1 MYSPEEAAALEKR
14 NYRSIREMIRLSYTV
29 GFNLM
34 RPRRWDGALRIWTV
48 VLSLSSLLSLYG
60 HWQMF
65 RHYLEDMPRIVETV
79 STALQVLTSVFK
91 MWYFLFA
98 HRRIYELLRQAR
110 CHELLQ
116 RCELFATIAD
126 LPVAQ
131 VLRRRVAAI
140 MQRYWGSTRRQ
151 LLIYLYSVIALTSNY
166 FFNSFARNL
175 YRYVTQPPGSFEIVL
190 PLPALY
196 PGWEDK
202 GLAFPYYHIQMYIES
217 CALYICGMCAVSF
230 DGVFIVVCLHGVG
243 LMESLSEM
251 IAGATSPLV
260 PPERRVEYLR
270 GCIYQYQRVASFAE
284 EINDCFRHL
293 TLSQFLLSLFG
304 WGLAL
309 FQMSVGLGT
318 SSGITMIRMTM
329 YLTASGYQI
338 VVYCYNGQRFATASE
353 QIAGAFYG
361 CEWYAECREFRQLI
375 RMMLMRTNRCFRLD
389 VSWFLAMSLPTLM
402 SMVRT
407 SGQYFLLLQNVS
419 EK

>member
-34 RPRRWDGALRIWTV
+34 RPRRWDVALRIWTV
-48 VLSLSSLLSLYG
+48 VLSVSSLLSLYG

-65 RHYLEDMPRIVETV
+65 RHYVEDMPRIVETV

-166 FFNSFARNL
+166 FINSFARNL
-175 YRYVTQPPGSFEIVL
+175 YRYLTQPPGSFDIVL
-190 PLPALY
+190 
-196 PGWEDK
+196 
-202 GLAFPYYHIQMYIES
+202 
-217 CALYICGMCAVSF
+217 
-230 DGVFIVVCLHGVG
+230 
-243 LMESLSEM
+243 
-251 IAGATSPLV
+251 
-260 PPERRVEYLR
+260 
-270 GCIYQYQRVASFAE
+270 
-284 EINDCFRHL
+284 
-293 TLSQFLLSLFG
+293 
-304 WGLAL
+304 
-309 FQMSVGLGT
+309 
-318 SSGITMIRMTM
+318 
-329 YLTASGYQI
+329 
-338 VVYCYNGQRFATASE
+338 
-353 QIAGAFYG
+353 
-361 CEWYAECREFRQLI
+361 RE
-375 RMMLMRTNRCFRLD
+375 
-389 VSWFLAMSLPTLM
+389 
-402 SMVRT
+402 
-407 SGQYFLLLQNVS
+407 
-419 EK
+419 